1 MEKLGEG
8 VSDSVVVWE
17 ERGEKKEKSHE
28 GREVR
33 NTCRDDRRDYYPIVW
48 F

>member
-17 ERGEKKEKSHE
+17 ERGEKKEKNESQINRIIDADCGFKNE
-28 GREVR
+28 K
-33 NTCRDDRRDYYPIVW
+33 
-48 F
+48 